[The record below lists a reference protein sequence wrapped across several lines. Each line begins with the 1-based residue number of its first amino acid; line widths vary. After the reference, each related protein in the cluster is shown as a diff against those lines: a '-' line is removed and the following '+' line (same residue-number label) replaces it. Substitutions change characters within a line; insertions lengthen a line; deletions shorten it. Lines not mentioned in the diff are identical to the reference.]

1 MESRGK
7 VCVAHLWERAWLW
20 PVCPSVTLAC
30 PSSGGA
36 VRRGAWGWRC
46 GWLLAL
52 PVGVVLPVFR
62 VPSLGRQ
69 DFGPS
74 YEILDRITWNLNKAW
89 RE

>member
-1 MESRGK
+1 MEWRGK
-7 VCVAHLWERAWLW
+7 VCVAHLWGRAWLR

-30 PSSGGA
+30 PSGGGGPT
-36 VRRGAWGWRC
+36 RCLGAAL
-46 GWLLAL
+46 WLLAL

-62 VPSLGRQ
+62 APSLRSQ

-74 YEILDRITWNLNKAW
+74 YEMLDRIAWNLNKAW